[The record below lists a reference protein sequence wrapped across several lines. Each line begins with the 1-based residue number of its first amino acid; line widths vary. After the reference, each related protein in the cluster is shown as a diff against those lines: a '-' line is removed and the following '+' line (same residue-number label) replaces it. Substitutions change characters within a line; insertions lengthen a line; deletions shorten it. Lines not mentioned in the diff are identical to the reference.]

1 MRTKQY
7 YNMIEVI
14 SISHRYFSFISFT
27 CMLQTLLC
35 VGCLFFTII
44 WLNYLDSL
52 SFICFQITSNWFFF
66 QAEEGWLV
74 KYKPIAAFFYW
85 LTFISFETFYKSTV
99 YVVTWYNQS
108 DNHWVDN
115 IHCTC
120 LLFASFLV
128 GIVLVEGLLFMHFYG
143 VCTQIFISFIFKLFA
158 EYVLT
163 FLL

>member
-1 MRTKQY
+1 M
-7 YNMIEVI
+7 
-14 SISHRYFSFISFT
+14 
-27 CMLQTLLC
+27 QTLLC

-44 WLNYLDSL
+44 WIHYL
-52 SFICFQITSNWFFF
+52 SFVFKLLVIDFFF
-66 QAEEGWLV
+66 EAEEGWLV
-74 KYKPIAAFFYW
+74 KYKPIAAFFFY

-108 DNHWVDN
+108 DNHWVGN

-120 LLFASFLV
+120 LLFASFLE